1 MTETISSPRP
11 AQRSPR
17 LRGSWLDRLRPVRRS
32 SQRHPVGVLY
42 VLPALILYVAMV
54 LLPFGDGVW
63 ISLHSWDGASPM
75 RWVGLQNFSSTF
87 HDSAVR
93 SAFLHSLVIV
103 AFYAAIP
110 VCIGL
115 ALAAIL
121 ARSKVRGMALWR
133 AVLFMPQA
141 ISVVVVGVAWQWLL
155 EQDGPVNQLLRDVG
169 LGSLT
174 RVWLGDF
181 TWALPSEGLIGTWLM
196 TGLCMVLFLSG
207 VQSIDTALYDAAS
220 VDGAGPIREFF
231 AVTLPGL
238 RKVIAV
244 ASVLTLVVALNNFGL
259 IWVTTQGGPGN
270 STQVLSTLIYQR
282 AFLLGEVGDASAIA
296 VLLALVMILLSFG
309 ISRLGDS
316 E

>member
-1 MTETISSPRP
+1 MTQTVSRPRSE
-11 AQRSPR
+11 QRTTV
-17 LRGSWLDRLRPVRRS
+17 LRRS
-32 SQRHPVGVLY
+32 GTRRARSHRRSRRGQPIGVLY
-42 VLPALILYVAMV
+42 VLPALALYTAIVV
-54 LLPFGDGVW
+54 IPFGHGIW
-63 ISLHSWDGASPM
+63 ISLHAWDGASPM
-75 RWVGLQNFSSTF
+75 RWVGLHNFVSSLQ
-87 HDSAVR
+87 DGAVR

-103 AFYAAIP
+103 VFYAAIP
-110 VCIGL
+110 VGLGL

-121 ARSKVRGMALWR
+121 ARTKIRGMGLWR
-133 AVLFMPQA
+133 AILFMPQA

-155 EQDGPVNQLLRDVG
+155 QDDGPANQLLRAIG

-181 TWALPSEGLIGTWLM
+181 TWALPTEGLIGTWLM
-196 TGLCMVLFLSG
+196 SGLCMVLFLSG
-207 VQSIDTALYDAAS
+207 VQAIDTELYDAAN

-270 STQVLSTLIYQR
+270 ETQVMSTIVYER
-282 AFLLGEVGDASAIA
+282 AFLLGDIGGASAIA
-296 VLLALVMILLSFG
+296 VLLALVIIVVSFG
-309 ISRLGDS
+309 IAKLGDS